1 MEIYKGKII
10 RLYRVGNSTAYIFRL
25 ENSDLT
31 PVIAFLDYSYESNF
45 MSNVFGASNE
55 LKIGKKVYLTFNKLN
70 NKIMTITGN
79 DGDTLLVSAYAN
91 GVDRVE
97 SKNTKYINKE
107 LGLTTEEYL
116 NSIKLEVKGKYLK
129 K

>member
-31 PVIAFLDYSYESNF
+31 PVIAFLDYSYESDF
-45 MSNVFGASNE
+45 MSNVFGASSE
-55 LKIGKKVYLTFNKLN
+55 LKIGKTVYLTFNKLTN
-70 NKIMTITGN
+70 RVMTITSEK
-79 DGDTLLVSAYAN
+79 GDTLLVSAYAN
-91 GVDRVE
+91 GVERVE
-97 SKNTKYINKE
+97 TRNSKYINNE
-107 LGLTTEEYL
+107 LGLTTEEFL
-116 NSIKLEVKGKYLK
+116 NSIKLEVKGKCLK

>member
-10 RLYRVGNSTAYIFRL
+10 RLYRVGNSTAYVFRL
-25 ENSDLT
+25 ENTDLT
-31 PVIAFLDYSYESNF
+31 PVIAFLDYSYESDF
-45 MSNVFGASNE
+45 MSNVFGASSE

-97 SKNTKYINKE
+97 TKNIEYINKE
-107 LGLTTEEYL
+107 LGLTTEEFL
-116 NSIKLEVKGKYLK
+116 NSIKLEVKGKCLK
-129 K
+129 R